1 MGKSYFKIL
10 KFITSLQKNTKAL
23 VNLSLIILI
32 YLEFINL

>member
-10 KFITSLQKNTKAL
+10 KFITSLKNTKAL
-23 VNLSLIILI
+23 VDLNLIILI